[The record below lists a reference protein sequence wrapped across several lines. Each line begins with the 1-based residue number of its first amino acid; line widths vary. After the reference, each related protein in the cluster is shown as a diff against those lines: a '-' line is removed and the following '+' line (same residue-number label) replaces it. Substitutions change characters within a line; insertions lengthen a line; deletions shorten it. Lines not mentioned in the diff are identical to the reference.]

1 MITQKQ
7 IAQQLNLSQSTVANI
22 LRGAKVPRY
31 SEETRRAVQETAER
45 LGYQPSRS
53 AQAIR
58 RGRSNLI
65 GIIHFAGMLE
75 IAQRVSTLLPP
86 LITQSGYDFVLID
99 LRWHGGNVERVLNE
113 LIQARVEGVIIC
125 HMIESFGAQY
135 TELFRR
141 AGIPMISVFGNNRLN
156 IPVVA
161 DDVGSGFA
169 VLTRHLLSLGHQRL
183 MLTTGMANVRPV
195 VERTEGFREGMQGV
209 AEVRDVDAFAL
220 LRSRKLRLWAKEGPQ
235 AVNLRIDLERYGH
248 NERQAHFEIV
258 CQLHQAGALPDALL
272 CSNDSAAFGAFNAA
286 HSCGLHVPE
295 DLAVTGCD
303 DDDFG
308 KYPLFN
314 LTTLR
319 KDLVTI
325 CETAVQRLI
334 AAIRK
339 RTPIGESTFFGCEL
353 VLRRSC
359 GRVPAVGEAE
369 EETLSCPPI
378 CLLSQPGA

>member
-75 IAQRVSTLLPP
+75 VAQRVSTLLPP
-86 LITQSGYDFVLID
+86 LITESGYDFVLLD

-113 LIQARVEGVIIC
+113 LIQARVEGIVIS

-141 AGIPMISVFGNNRLN
+141 AGIPMVSVFGNDRLN

-161 DDVGSGFA
+161 DDVASGFA
-169 VLTRHLLSLGHQRL
+169 ALTRHIRSLGHRRL
-183 MLTTGMANVRPV
+183 MLTTGISEVRPV
-195 VERTEGFREGMQGV
+195 LGRLEGFRAGMEGV
-209 AEVRDVDAFAL
+209 VPVRIVEATEL
-220 LRSRKLRLWAKEGPQ
+220 LRRRKIRLWEGDGVQ
-235 AVNLRIDLERYGH
+235 AVNLRIDTSRYGH
-248 NERQAHFEIV
+248 NERKAHYEIV
-258 CQLHQAGALPDALL
+258 GHLHAEGLLPDALL
-272 CSNDSAAFGAFNAA
+272 CTNDSSAFGAFNAA
-286 HSCGLHVPE
+286 HACGLSIPE
-295 DLAVTGCD
+295 DFAVTGCD

-308 KYPLFN
+308 SYSLFN

-319 KDLVTI
+319 KDVESICSTAVARLVT
-325 CETAVQRLI
+325 
-334 AAIRK
+334 AIGK
-339 RTPIGESTFFGCEL
+339 RSPVSESSIFPSEI
-353 VLRRSC
+353 VARRSC
-359 GRVPAVGEAE
+359 GRVVAPGEAE
-369 EETLSCPPI
+369 EVRMPCPTV
-378 CLLSQPGA
+378 LLPSYPNL